1 MMIENHGLIATSV
14 ARQKQRLLRMLTQ
27 VHDFV
32 DGAELC
38 PEKPSHDK
46 RHSE

>member
-1 MMIENHGLIATSV
+1 MKIESTGLIATSV
-14 ARQKQRLLRMLTQ
+14 ARQKQRLLQMLTR

-32 DGAELC
+32 DGVELC
-38 PEKPSHDK
+38 PEKPSRDK